1 MGPAAEIAQGTV
13 AVLLTPAPPCH
24 TRICQLASKQLAA
37 AGSSW
42 SSWQEGRA
50 AEDASAATLHG
61 PPLFIFQAKNM
72 RRKTLT

>member
-13 AVLLTPAPPCH
+13 AVLLTLAPPCH

-42 SSWQEGRA
+42 QEGRA

-61 PPLFIFQAKNM
+61 GLLCSSFRQRTGSA
-72 RRKTLT
+72 